1 MGDSEKTWVVV
12 GILGGIIL
20 VCTIVVALMIRYNP
34 AVRAIWNQ
42 NEYNLQKVDDST
54 TYETKKKVEDTCRS
68 MIISY
73 MSDKITYE
81 QYKNSDSTEQ
91 RGWADQAKMR
101 ANKTAI
107 SYNEYILKNQFV
119 WVGNIPDDIKTELEI
134 IE

>member
-1 MGDSEKTWVVV
+1 MNDNERTWAAV
-12 GILGGIIL
+12 GIFGGIIL
-20 VCTIVVALMIRYNP
+20 VCVIVIALMIRYNP

-68 MIISY
+68 MIVSY
-73 MSDKITYE
+73 MSDKIIYE

-101 ANKTAI
+101 ANKTAVA
-107 SYNEYILKNQFV
+107 YNEYIWKNEFV

>member
-1 MGDSEKTWVVV
+1 MGDSERTWAAI

-34 AVRAIWNQ
+34 SVRAIWNQ

>member
-1 MGDSEKTWVVV
+1 MSDNERTWAIV
-12 GILGGIIL
+12 GIFSGVIL
-20 VCTIVVALMIRYNP
+20 VCVIVIALMIRYNP
-34 AVRAIWNQ
+34 LVRAVWNQ

-101 ANKTAI
+101 ANKTAVA
-107 SYNEYILKNQFV
+107 YNEYILKNEFV
-119 WVGNIPDDIKTELEI
+119 WVGNIPNDIKTELEI

>member
-1 MGDSEKTWVVV
+1 MSDNKRTWVTV

-20 VCTIVVALMIRYNP
+20 VCAIVIALMIRYNP

-73 MSDKITYE
+73 TSDKITYE
-81 QYKNSDSTEQ
+81 QYKNSDSAEQ
-91 RGWADQAKMR
+91 RGWADQARMR
-101 ANKTAI
+101 ANKTAVA
-107 SYNEYILKNQFV
+107 YNEYILKNEFV
-119 WVGNIPDDIKTELEI
+119 WVGNVPDDIKTELEI